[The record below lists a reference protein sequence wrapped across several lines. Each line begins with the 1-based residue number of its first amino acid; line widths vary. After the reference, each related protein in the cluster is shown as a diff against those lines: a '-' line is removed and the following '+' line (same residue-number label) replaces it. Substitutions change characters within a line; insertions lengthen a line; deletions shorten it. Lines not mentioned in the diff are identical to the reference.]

1 MSERE
6 EDIESDAPE
15 EFTSEQGLHQ
25 DVEIRKVQSESK
37 ASPLER
43 HFPRSSVSASSTDM
57 KTSKGSDSVLDDM
70 KYLRPL
76 CRVVRVGKERRR
88 QWAQKKTPRRPRT
101 KESIQDVVET
111 ETIEDSHDNKGMLPT
126 DIVQLLAA
134 REKQVFVSDSE
145 EEKEEKTMKKSTSK
159 KKRSKSSG
167 LEPVILKD
175 IPPAQCFQNSLEFLK
190 KRKMQVSRSS
200 SVLNNS
206 NKALRMLSTSGL
218 LSMK

>member
-37 ASPLER
+37 A
-43 HFPRSSVSASSTDM
+43 
-57 KTSKGSDSVLDDM
+57 
-70 KYLRPL
+70 
-76 CRVVRVGKERRR
+76 RVVREGKERRR

-206 NKALRMLSTSGL
+206 NKALRMLSTSVGGVRKTN
-218 LSMK
+218 MKPVEQLMLMLTWKDFSHQDRICY

>member
-37 ASPLER
+37 A
-43 HFPRSSVSASSTDM
+43 
-57 KTSKGSDSVLDDM
+57 
-70 KYLRPL
+70 
-76 CRVVRVGKERRR
+76 RVVREGKERRR

-159 KKRSKSSG
+159 KTRSKSSG